1 MHVAGW
7 LDDTRTSYDTVAVSY
22 AGMLREALAE
32 EPFQRGILALFAE
45 LVHARGSGPVA
56 DIGCGPGRITGH
68 LQSIGLDAFGIDLS
82 PAMIDVAR
90 QDHPGLR
97 FEVGSMTDL
106 HLADNSVTGLLA
118 WFSLIHVPDEE
129 VPTVLTE
136 FRRVLRPGGP
146 LLLGFHAGKGT
157 ELKTQGYGGHPMK
170 VFVHRRSTAQIAAWL
185 TTAGFTVEAE
195 MTHRPAP
202 TTEGG
207 FVFAHHPDTGP

>member
-1 MHVAGW
+1 MDANGW
-7 LDDTRTSYDTVAVSY
+7 LEDTRNSYDTVAVSY
-22 AGMLREALAE
+22 AGMLREALAG

-45 LVHARGSGPVA
+45 LVRARGAGPVA
-56 DIGCGPGRITGH
+56 DIGCGPGRLTGY
-68 LQSIGLDAFGIDLS
+68 LRTIGLDAFGIDLS

-106 HLADNSVTGLLA
+106 DLGDQSLDGLLA
-118 WFSLIHVPDEE
+118 WFSLIHVPDDE

-136 FRRVLRPGGP
+136 FHRVLRPGGP
-146 LLLGFHAGKGT
+146 LLLGFHEGDGT

-170 VFVHRRSTAQIAAWL
+170 VYVHRRSPAQVAAWL
-185 TTAGFTVEAE
+185 SAAGFTVEAE

-202 TTEGG
+202 NVTGG
-207 FVFAHHPDTGP
+207 FVFAHR